1 MVIPP
6 AIVNNGKTFIGPSA
20 DAPAGYAWTTD
31 GAGNI
36 VLAALPSAT
45 NFAYTLAMTITR
57 GVG

>member
-1 MVIPP
+1 MVLPP

-36 VLAALPSAT
+36 VLVAMPSSA
-45 NFAYTLAMTITR
+45 NLAYMLAMTITR